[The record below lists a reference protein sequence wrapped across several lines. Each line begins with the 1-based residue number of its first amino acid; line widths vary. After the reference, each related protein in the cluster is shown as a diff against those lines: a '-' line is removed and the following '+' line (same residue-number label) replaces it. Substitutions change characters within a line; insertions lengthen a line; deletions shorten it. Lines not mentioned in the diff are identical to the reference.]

1 MIKIKQSPI
10 ACRNCWTK
18 VPATASWNSEHLFS
32 LCLIH
37 LAILHKWQKCKR
49 ERERMR
55 KCSLF
60 FFFCFFF
67 SAHYWALGH
76 MMLVFPKRKEKGTPL
91 FNVLYVLME
100 IGWPFFRSRPG
111 PFIKSRKKGKLAT
124 TLRPRERENTHIVI

>member
-1 MIKIKQSPI
+1 M
-10 ACRNCWTK
+10 AK
-18 VPATASWNSEHLFS
+18 VQER
-32 LCLIH
+32 
-37 LAILHKWQKCKR
+37 KR
-49 ERERMR
+49 ENE
-55 KCSLF
+55 KVFTVF
-60 FFFCFFF
+60 FFVFFF